1 MDVFLSENSP
11 EQPFIWFYKM
21 SISQTLQNS
30 LSSRKNV
37 WICSRSNL
45 AMIKKS
51 KFSSL
56 ILPGTK
62 NQDCGHLSS
71 ILHMKALQRKLKK
84 LNQDFW
90 VGSLG
95 IFVSFHDLLKIVMLF
110 PRKLINKIF
119 YDYLLWKLYFK
130 NSHSSSSDSSK
141 NQCSGIPESPE
152 NQREYFIFKCQ
163 IAFWNLPHRNHF
175 QFLLFF

>member
-1 MDVFLSENSP
+1 
-11 EQPFIWFYKM
+11 M

-110 PRKLINKIF
+110 PRKLINKNF
-119 YDYLLWKLYFK
+119 YDYLLLK
-130 NSHSSSSDSSK
+130 
-141 NQCSGIPESPE
+141 I
-152 NQREYFIFKCQ
+152 IFQK
-163 IAFWNLPHRNHF
+163 FPF
-175 QFLLFF
+175 LFFRFLKKPMLWNPRISRKSKGIFYI